1 MTYLSGTSVS
11 SKHYMIIPAAVSRRV
26 QDTRSSLRL
35 PQELD
40 NDAYY
45 TVSVSAHHSHRFH
58 HAEATNHPR
67 FGIGWKND
75 RRLTDLDFIDDIA
88 LAADEDHVCQEMT
101 TNLAEHSA
109 KFGLHISQ
117 ETTKVIK
124 TNHRSDSQPIYIG
137 QAELECVG
145 HFRYLVSVI
154 SKDGD
159 VEIEVNTR
167 LAKAATVFKRLDTH
181 GSPFLLGWVLN
192 YNYTAVVVH
201 NEDTCT
207 LDKTRCSAIVERPR
221 CRVRYS
227 FRQK

>member
-1 MTYLSGTSVS
+1 
-11 SKHYMIIPAAVSRRV
+11 
-26 QDTRSSLRL
+26 
-35 PQELD
+35 
-40 NDAYY
+40 
-45 TVSVSAHHSHRFH
+45 
-58 HAEATNHPR
+58 
-67 FGIGWKND
+67 
-75 RRLTDLDFIDDIA
+75 
-88 LAADEDHVCQEMT
+88 MT

-181 GSPFLLGWVLN
+181 GSPFLLG
-192 YNYTAVVVH
+192 
-201 NEDTCT
+201 
-207 LDKTRCSAIVERPR
+207 
-221 CRVRYS
+221 
-227 FRQK
+227 